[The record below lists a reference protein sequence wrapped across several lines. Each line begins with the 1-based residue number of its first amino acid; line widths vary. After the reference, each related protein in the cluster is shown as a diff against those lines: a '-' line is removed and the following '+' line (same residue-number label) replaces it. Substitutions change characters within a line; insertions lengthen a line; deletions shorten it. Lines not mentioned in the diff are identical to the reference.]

1 MEIFKII
8 GIAFIATILCI
19 ILKQTRPEFAML
31 LALITGVLIFF
42 ICQTKVMEIVDVLRN
57 LSDKAGMPRGFLG
70 ILLKVIAIS
79 YITEF
84 ASNICKDV
92 GETAI
97 ASKVQFAG
105 KCSIL
110 ILSMS
115 IIGSFVDTLVG
126 IF

>member
-8 GIAFIATILCI
+8 GIAFLATILCI

-31 LALITGVLIFF
+31 LALITGILIFF
-42 ICQTKVMEIVDVLRN
+42 ICQTKVAEVVDILRN
-57 LSDKAGMPRGFLG
+57 LADKAGMPSGFLG

>member
-31 LALITGVLIFF
+31 LALITGILIFF
-42 ICQTKVMEIVDVLRN
+42 ICQTKVTEVVNVLTI
-57 LSDKAGMPRGFLG
+57 LSDKAGMPSGFLS

-105 KCSIL
+105 
-110 ILSMS
+110 
-115 IIGSFVDTLVG
+115 
-126 IF
+126 

>member
-8 GIAFIATILCI
+8 GIAFITTILCI

-31 LALITGVLIFF
+31 LALITGILIFF
-42 ICQTKVMEIVDVLRN
+42 ICQTRVAEVVDILRN
-57 LSDKAGMPRGFLG
+57 LSDKASMPNGFLG

>member
-8 GIAFIATILCI
+8 GIAFIATIICI
-19 ILKQTRPEFAML
+19 ILKQTRPEFAMI
-31 LALITGVLIFF
+31 LALITGLIIFF
-42 ICQTKVMEIVDVLRN
+42 ICQTKVAEVVEILRN
-57 LSDKAGMPRGFLG
+57 LSDKAGMPSGFLS

-97 ASKVQFAG
+97 ASKVEFAG

-115 IIGSFVDTLVG
+115 IIGSFVDTLIG

>member
-31 LALITGVLIFF
+31 LALITGILIFF
-42 ICQTKVMEIVDVLRN
+42 ICQSKVAEVVDILRN
-57 LSDKAGMPRGFLG
+57 LADKAGMPSGFLS
-70 ILLKVIAIS
+70 ILLKVIAVS

>member
-8 GIAFIATILCI
+8 GIAFVATILCI
-19 ILKQTRPEFAML
+19 ILKHTRPEFAMI
-31 LALITGVLIFF
+31 LALITGILIFF
-42 ICQTKVMEIVDVLRN
+42 LCHSKIVEVVDVLRN
-57 LSDKAGMPRGFLG
+57 LSDKAGMPSGFLS
-70 ILLKVIAIS
+70 ILLKVIAVS

>member
-8 GIAFIATILCI
+8 GIAFVATILCI
-19 ILKQTRPEFAML
+19 ILKHARPEFAMI
-31 LALITGVLIFF
+31 LALITGILIFF
-42 ICQTKVMEIVDVLRN
+42 LCHSKIVEVVDVLRN
-57 LSDKAGMPRGFLG
+57 LSDKAGMPSGFLS
-70 ILLKVIAIS
+70 ILLKVIAVS